1 MYKRMEKYK
10 TNHLLF
16 LRHPEINYTN
26 NLSER
31 SLRKFKR
38 KQIQAITFRSNKSV
52 EYLCD
57 CMSIIQTYRLYNTNI
72 YDIARGAFS

>member
-1 MYKRMEKYK
+1 MEKYK
-10 TNHLLF
+10 ANHLLF
-16 LRHPEINYTN
+16 LRYPEINYTN

-38 KQIQAITFRSNKSV
+38 KQIQAVTFRSDKSV

-57 CMSIIQTYRLYNTNI
+57 CMSIIQTNRLYNTNI
-72 YDIARGAFS
+72 YDIAHSAFS